1 MPSLQEQEATLDLIN
16 TEIAGRL
23 GRQAAA
29 GSQVDTKAALL
40 AGAAATATQFLASRE
55 GPRPVF
61 AHLAYVA
68 YAVAFLT
75 AVGAYAVARY
85 QDVPDPRGLMR
96 QCVQL
101 TEAETLARLAATR
114 TKAFEANRSKH
125 RRKVVLWW
133 ISVVVLS
140 VGLALST
147 IAIVH
152 TGTVT
157 DPAPDVRAVPDPNQ
171 TVPGGD
177 AFIEEYS
184 TQALV
189 SHEAKDA
196 GRPDKTT
203 VANPDGMERR

>member
-1 MPSLQEQEATLDLIN
+1 MPSVQEQEATLDLIN

-23 GRQAAA
+23 ARQTAA

-40 AGAAATATQFLASRE
+40 AGVAATATQFLATRKD
-55 GPRPVF
+55 PAPVF
-61 AHLAYVA
+61 AHLAYV
-68 YAVAFLT
+68 
-75 AVGAYAVARY
+75 AYAVARY
-85 QDVPDPRGLMR
+85 QDVPDPRGLIR
-96 QCVQL
+96 ECVQL
-101 TEAETLARLAATR
+101 TKAETLARLAATR
-114 TKAFEANRSKH
+114 TRAFEANRSKH

-133 ISVVVLS
+133 ISVAALS

-157 DPAPDVRAVPDPNQ
+157 DPATDVPATPDPNQ
-171 TVPGGD
+171 SVPSGD

-189 SHEAKDA
+189 SYEEKDA
-196 GRPDKTT
+196 GRPDKTA
-203 VANPDGMERR
+203 VANPDGIKRR

>member
-85 QDVPDPRGLMR
+85 QDVPDPRGLVR
-96 QCVQL
+96 ECVQL
-101 TEAETLARLAATR
+101 TKAEVLARLAATR
-114 TKAFEANRSKH
+114 TRAFEANRSKH

-133 ISVVVLS
+133 ISVAVLS
-140 VGLALST
+140 AGLALST
-147 IAIVH
+147 IAIVQ
-152 TGTVT
+152 TGS
-157 DPAPDVRAVPDPNQ
+157 P
-171 TVPGGD
+171 
-177 AFIEEYS
+177 
-184 TQALV
+184 
-189 SHEAKDA
+189 
-196 GRPDKTT
+196 
-203 VANPDGMERR
+203 